1 MKKKLICLTG
11 VIFLSVLLACDSQN
25 LQTNSEDFSVVNP
38 SEFSDNLESSE
49 DAEIKKEFT
58 FLSAEDVENIS
69 DEDLVIIASGD
80 YTREDFF
87 KEGSYA
93 NIDLFGVEMMEPTEE
108 NPENTYES
116 IRIDILDIEEL
127 GENHDINEL
136 ISAEFLKEYGA
147 IDVEYFI
154 DSRNTRTPGQD
165 TGSIVKDKEIIY
177 CGDTDYYVE
186 YSGRYT
192 DCRSMYSNDV
202 LVTHNIPRAYRF
214 VYMRTFAMCDYDNGY
229 RVMMLGELNKDYV
242 QQQLDYY
249 MSGINYFTMVY
260 REMEE
265 TEESYIYTYYYV
277 LLSHGDWGI
286 NDEAVLYME
295 SITVDKETHI
305 LYENY
310 SYEPVKS
317 VEIFGT
323 APSCVD
329 EY

>member
-11 VIFLSVLLACDSQN
+11 AIFLSVLLACDSQN

-38 SEFSDNLESSE
+38 LESSENLESSE
-49 DAEIKKEFT
+49 EAEIKKEFT

-127 GENHDINEL
+127 GENHDIYEL

-177 CGDTDYYVE
+177 CGD
-186 YSGRYT
+186 SQPQKG
-192 DCRSMYSNDV
+192 C
-202 LVTHNIPRAYRF
+202 LPPRKAKR
-214 VYMRTFAMCDYDNGY
+214 
-229 RVMMLGELNKDYV
+229 
-242 QQQLDYY
+242 
-249 MSGINYFTMVY
+249 
-260 REMEE
+260 
-265 TEESYIYTYYYV
+265 
-277 LLSHGDWGI
+277 
-286 NDEAVLYME
+286 
-295 SITVDKETHI
+295 
-305 LYENY
+305 
-310 SYEPVKS
+310 
-317 VEIFGT
+317 
-323 APSCVD
+323 
-329 EY
+329 